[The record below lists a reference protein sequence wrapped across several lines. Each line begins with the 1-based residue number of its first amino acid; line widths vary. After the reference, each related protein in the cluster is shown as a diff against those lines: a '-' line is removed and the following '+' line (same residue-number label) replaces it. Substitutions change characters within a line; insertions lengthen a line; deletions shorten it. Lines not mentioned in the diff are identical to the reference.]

1 MNLKYFKNFGV
12 FFCSTKLDAV
22 ICTSLYLLLG
32 VKMGGVTYSE
42 YHTRYRPTLI
52 VSYII
57 SENTL
62 FKILNIKQF
71 INLNI

>member
-32 VKMGGVTYSE
+32 VKMGGGL
-42 YHTRYRPTLI
+42 LI
-52 VSYII
+52 VSITRGI
-57 SENTL
+57 DL
-62 FKILNIKQF
+62 H
-71 INLNI
+71 